1 MKRLTIGVIIDQTIL
16 DGGGFQASISDALEI
31 KNKLIDEKVIFFT
44 TKKNNISIL
53 KRYKIESKL
62 INLNW
67 IKILILKIRRQIQ
80 NPFIFKIIQKFFGY
94 NFFEQS
100 LLNNNVDLA
109 YFLSPSTYALDLSK
123 INFILRVWDI
133 SHVEQPEFPEVRKF
147 REFENR
153 ENFFEK
159 SLPKAVAIVVESEYG
174 KNNISTRYRIQKNKI
189 YVRGLSVQ
197 TDFKINKSRYI
208 NCKINIK
215 NKYKIYKPYIFYP
228 AQFWPHKNHVYIIE
242 VLKVI
247 REKYNLE
254 FNAVFTG
261 SDKGNLNHIKNY
273 ALDLDMY
280 SNLVFPGFVDSQDL
294 FLLYKNALALV
305 MPSYFGPTN
314 IPPIEAFEVGV
325 PVFYSDID
333 GLSYQFEKA
342 AILIDLN
349 NPYSLADKL
358 FNLYQNKDL
367 RNKLITSGK
376 NILYE
381 QESKNNIGYMNQ
393 IIDKFRYKRITWGD

>member
-247 REKYNLE
+247 RK
-254 FNAVFTG
+254 
-261 SDKGNLNHIKNY
+261 I
-273 ALDLDMY
+273 
-280 SNLVFPGFVDSQDL
+280 
-294 FLLYKNALALV
+294 
-305 MPSYFGPTN
+305 
-314 IPPIEAFEVGV
+314 
-325 PVFYSDID
+325 
-333 GLSYQFEKA
+333 
-342 AILIDLN
+342 
-349 NPYSLADKL
+349 
-358 FNLYQNKDL
+358 
-367 RNKLITSGK
+367 
-376 NILYE
+376 
-381 QESKNNIGYMNQ
+381 
-393 IIDKFRYKRITWGD
+393 